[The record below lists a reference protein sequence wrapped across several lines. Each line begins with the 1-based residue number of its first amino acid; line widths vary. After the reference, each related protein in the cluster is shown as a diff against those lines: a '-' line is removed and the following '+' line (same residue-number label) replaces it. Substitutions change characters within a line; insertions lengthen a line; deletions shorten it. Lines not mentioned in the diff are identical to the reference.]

1 MKNIC
6 TTADNEASRGVR
18 VRNHNPRTFLAGFD
32 PQALEKGAKAL
43 GEINSSSNAKKAFE
57 LMKKQEETRQAE
69 VAARAAEFKAMQ
81 AQAETERQ
89 RVIYDEQKKLTQHQ
103 AQTKSQMARYEDELA
118 RKRMQACIIDPF
130 AITK

>member
-1 MKNIC
+1 MLFC
-6 TTADNEASRGVR
+6 R
-18 VRNHNPRTFLAGFD
+18 NPRWGTAQYALAIVHRCSSSCGRRIW
-32 PQALEKGAKAL
+32 PKILLEKGMKFSTNL
-43 GEINSSSNAKKAFE
+43 TFHSLMKLLKAFE

-118 RKRMQACIIDPF
+118 RKRMQAENEYQ
-130 AITK
+130 